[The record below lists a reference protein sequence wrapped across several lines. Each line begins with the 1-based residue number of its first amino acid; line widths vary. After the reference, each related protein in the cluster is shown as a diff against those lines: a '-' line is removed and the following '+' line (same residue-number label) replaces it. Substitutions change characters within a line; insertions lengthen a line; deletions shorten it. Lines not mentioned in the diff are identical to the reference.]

1 MSLADAIRARALEL
15 GFDRV
20 GFTSAE
26 PLAGRAFLAR
36 WLDLGY
42 AGGMEY
48 LNRHVDRRG
57 DPALQVPGA
66 RTVICLA
73 AGYRPGFPSSRDP
86 ERGRV
91 SAYAL
96 GPDYHLWFEERL
108 RLLWEFI
115 AAEAGKPVHG
125 RWYVDT
131 GPVLERELAV
141 RAGLGWRGKN
151 TCLIDQRQGSY
162 AFLGEILTDLE
173 LTHDTP
179 GIDRCGTCTR
189 CLEACPTKALA
200 APYLLDARRCIAYLT
215 VELKGAIPRE
225 LREGMGEWIFGCDR
239 CQEVCPWNRKPTAHE
254 PGSTEEQEAAQ
265 PSLVE
270 LLELDRKAFK
280 ARFGH
285 TPVQRTRRRGLLRN
299 VAVALGNAGDRGAVP
314 ALVRAL
320 LDEEPLVRGHA
331 AWALGRLGGEQA
343 RQALAQALGHESDP
357 AVVEELR
364 LALEEASRD

>member
-26 PLAGRAFLAR
+26 PLAGRVFLAS

-48 LNRHVDRRG
+48 LKRHLDRRG

-73 AGYRPGFPSSRDP
+73 AGYTPALPSSGDP
-86 ERGRV
+86 GRGRI

-96 GPDYHLWFEERL
+96 GPDYHLWLVERL
-108 RLLWEFI
+108 RLLWGFI
-115 AAEAGKPVHG
+115 AAEAGRSVHG

-173 LTHDTP
+173 LPGDAP

-189 CLEACPTKALA
+189 CLEACPTQALV

-215 VELKGAIPRE
+215 VELKGAVPRE
-225 LREGMGEWIFGCDR
+225 LREGMGAWIFGCDL
-239 CQEVCPWNRKPTAHE
+239 CQEVCPWNRRSASRET
-254 PGSTEEQEAAQ
+254 GSTEERAAAQ

-285 TPVQRTRRRGLLRN
+285 TPVERTRRRGLLRS
-299 VAVALGNAGDRGAVP
+299 VAVALGNAGDRRAVP
-314 ALVRAL
+314 ALVQAL

-331 AWALGRLGGEQA
+331 AWALGRLGGDQA
-343 RQALAQALGHESDP
+343 RQALAQALDHESDP
-357 AVVEELR
+357 AVAEELG
-364 LALEEASRD
+364 LALADASRD

>member
-1 MSLADAIRARALEL
+1 MSLSDAIRARAVEL

-26 PLAGRAFLAR
+26 PLAGRDFLAR
-36 WLDLGY
+36 WLELGY

-48 LNRHVDRRG
+48 LERHLDRRG

-73 AGYRPGFPSSRDP
+73 KGYRPATPPADDPS
-86 ERGRV
+86 RGRV

-96 GPDYHLWFEERL
+96 GPDYHLWLEERL
-108 RLLWEFI
+108 RLLWGFI
-115 AAEAGKPVHG
+115 AAEVGRPVRG

-141 RAGLGWRGKN
+141 RAGLGWRGRN

-162 AFLGEILTDLE
+162 AFLAEILTDLE
-173 LTHDTP
+173 LDPDTP

-189 CLEACPTKALA
+189 CLETCPTQALV

-215 VELKGAIPRE
+215 VELKGAIPRD
-225 LREGMGEWIFGCDR
+225 LRPAMGAWIFGCDL
-239 CQEVCPWNRKPTAHE
+239 CQEVCPWNRRPASRDPGATVE
-254 PGSTEEQEAAQ
+254 PETAQ
-265 PSLVE
+265 PALIE
-270 LLELDRKAFK
+270 LLELDQKGFK
-280 ARFGH
+280 ARFGQ
-285 TPVQRTRRRGLLRN
+285 TPMERARRRGLRRN

-314 ALVRAL
+314 ALARAL
-320 LDEEPLVRGHA
+320 HDEEPLVRGHA
-331 AWALGRLGGEQA
+331 AWALGRLGGPLA
-343 RQALAQALGHESDP
+343 RQALEQARANEAYPSV
-357 AVVEELR
+357 AEEIG
-364 LALEEASRD
+364 LALAEAPRD